1 MKRAMYGKETNEG
14 LDKIKRDLGAS
25 LREAD
30 TGLPDIASMGFAPL
44 NAAEFGMELPAEL
57 WGD

>member
-1 MKRAMYGKETNEG
+1 MYGKETNEG